1 MKVSTYL
8 PYFDYNDS
16 KFDIQGSMVNGQDY
30 ADMLEKEYNR
40 SKGAIDSFMNGKES
54 HTTTLKSDDGQA
66 YHFGQNNAKN
76 EPKMLYSKSSAIVLD
91 ADDKDETVDM
101 LIEHFARQEMFI
113 SKLEFMEDMEEDF
126 EIELTLWKNEHSK
139 LNSYKDKG
147 NKFVTDR
154 NGNREPIDEW
164 ILKNEPVR
172 NVRIAFLNKANTMIY
187 AELKNCKIIDI
198 EKNNKIDLL
207 VESIE
212 LIDKFVN

>member
-1 MKVSTYL
+1 MRVSAFL

-16 KFDIQGSMVNGQDY
+16 KFDIQNSTVNGQDY

-40 SKGAIDSFMNGKES
+40 SKSAVDSFMSGKES
-54 HTTTLKSDDGQA
+54 PTTALKSDDGQT
-66 YHFGQNNAKN
+66 YSFGQNNAQN

-91 ADDKDETVDM
+91 TNDKDETIDM
-101 LIEHFARQEMFI
+101 LIEHFAKQEMFI
-113 SKLEFMEDMEEDF
+113 SKLEFKDDMEEDF
-126 EIELTLWKNEHSK
+126 ELELTLWKNEHNK

-164 ILKNEPVR
+164 ILKNEPIR
-172 NVRIAFLNKANTMIY
+172 NVRISFLNKANTMIY

>member
-16 KFDIQGSMVNGQDY
+16 NFDIQSSTVNGQDY

-40 SKGAIDSFMNGKES
+40 SKSIIDSFMNGKES
-54 HTTTLKSDDGQA
+54 PTTALKSDDGQT
-66 YHFGQNNAKN
+66 YYFGQNNAKN
-76 EPKMLYSKSSAIVLD
+76 ELKMLYSKSSAIILD

-101 LIEHFARQEMFI
+101 LIEHFARQEMFV
-113 SKLEFMEDMEEDF
+113 SKLEFMDDMEEEF
-126 EIELTLWKNEHSK
+126 ELELSLWKNEHNK

-172 NVRIAFLNKANTMIY
+172 NVRLSFLNKANTMIY

-207 VESIE
+207 VESIT

>member
-1 MKVSTYL
+1 MKLNAYL

-16 KFDIQGSMVNGQDY
+16 KFDIQSSTVNGQDY

-40 SKGAIDSFMNGKES
+40 SKSIVDSFMNGKES
-54 HTTTLKSDDGQA
+54 PTTALKSDDGQT
-66 YHFGQNNAKN
+66 YYFGQNNAKN
-76 EPKMLYSKSSAIVLD
+76 ELKMLYSKSSAIMLD

-101 LIEHFARQEMFI
+101 LIEHFARQEMFV
-113 SKLEFMEDMEEDF
+113 SKLEFMDDMEEDF
-126 EIELTLWKNEHSK
+126 ELELSLWKNEHNK

-172 NVRIAFLNKANTMIY
+172 NVRISFLNKANTMIY

-212 LIDKFVN
+212 LIDKFIN

>member
-1 MKVSTYL
+1 MKASAYL

-16 KFDIQGSMVNGQDY
+16 KFDIQSSTVNGQDY

-54 HTTTLKSDDGQA
+54 PTTALKSDDGQT
-66 YHFGQNNAKN
+66 YYFGQNNAKN
-76 EPKMLYSKSSAIVLD
+76 ELKTLYSKSSAIILD
-91 ADDKDETVDM
+91 ADDQDETVDM
-101 LIEHFARQEMFI
+101 LIEHFARQEMFV
-113 SKLEFMEDMEEDF
+113 SKLEFMDDMEEDF
-126 EIELTLWKNEHSK
+126 ELELSLWKNEHNK

-147 NKFVTDR
+147 NKFITDR

-164 ILKNEPVR
+164 ILKNAPVR
-172 NVRIAFLNKANTMIY
+172 NVRLSFLNKANTMIY

-207 VESIE
+207 VESIT

>member
-1 MKVSTYL
+1 MKASAYL

-16 KFDIQGSMVNGQDY
+16 KFDIQSSTVNGQDY

-40 SKGAIDSFMNGKES
+40 SKGVVDCFMSGKES
-54 HTTTLKSDDGQA
+54 HTMAFKSDDGQT
-66 YHFGQNNAKN
+66 YNFGQSNAQN
-76 EPKMLYSKSSAIVLD
+76 EPKMLYSKSSAIILD
-91 ADDKDETVDM
+91 TDDKDETVDM
-101 LIEHFARQEMFI
+101 LIEHFAKQEMFI
-113 SKLEFMEDMEEDF
+113 SKFEFMDDMEEDF
-126 EIELTLWKNEHSK
+126 EIELTLWKNEHNK

-147 NKFVTDR
+147 YKFITNR

-172 NVRIAFLNKANTMIY
+172 NVRISFLNKANTMIY

>member
-1 MKVSTYL
+1 MKVTTYL

-16 KFDIQGSMVNGQDY
+16 NFDIQSSTVNGQDY

-40 SKGAIDSFMNGKES
+40 SKSVVDSFMNGKES
-54 HTTTLKSDDGQA
+54 PTTALKSDDGQT
-66 YHFGQNNAKN
+66 YYFGQNNAKN
-76 EPKMLYSKSSAIVLD
+76 ELKTLYSKSSAIILD
-91 ADDKDETVDM
+91 ADDQDETVDM
-101 LIEHFARQEMFI
+101 LIEHFARQEMFV
-113 SKLEFMEDMEEDF
+113 SKLEFMDDMEEDF
-126 EIELTLWKNEHSK
+126 ELELSLWKNEHNK

-164 ILKNEPVR
+164 ILRNEPVR
-172 NVRIAFLNKANTMIY
+172 NVRISFLNKANTMIY

-212 LIDKFVN
+212 LIDNFVN

>member
-1 MKVSTYL
+1 MKASTYL

-16 KFDIQGSMVNGQDY
+16 KFDIQGSTVNGQDY

-40 SKGAIDSFMNGKES
+40 SKGAVDCFMNGKES
-54 HTTTLKSDDGQA
+54 PATALKSEDGQT
-66 YHFGQNNAKN
+66 YHFGQNIAQN
-76 EPKMLYSKSSAIVLD
+76 EPKMLYSKSSAIILD
-91 ADDKDETVDM
+91 ADDKDETVDT

-126 EIELTLWKNEHSK
+126 EIELTLWKNEHNK
-139 LNSYKDKG
+139 LNSYKTKG
-147 NKFVTDR
+147 YKFITDR

-172 NVRIAFLNKANTMIY
+172 NVRISFLNKANTMIF
-187 AELKNCKIIDI
+187 AELKKCKIIDI

-207 VESIE
+207 VESID

>member
-1 MKVSTYL
+1 MKVSAYL

-16 KFDIQGSMVNGQDY
+16 KFDIQNSTVNGQDY

-40 SKGAIDSFMNGKES
+40 SKGAIDSFMSGKEIP
-54 HTTTLKSDDGQA
+54 TTALKSDDGQT
-66 YHFGQNNAKN
+66 YHFGQNKAQN
-76 EPKMLYSKSSAIVLD
+76 EPKMLYSKSSAIILD
-91 ADDKDETVDM
+91 TDDKDETVDT

-113 SKLEFMEDMEEDF
+113 SKLEFMNDMEEDF
-126 EIELTLWKNEHSK
+126 EIELTLWKNEHNK

-147 NKFVTDR
+147 YKLFTDR
-154 NGNREPIDEW
+154 NGDRMPIDEW

-212 LIDKFVN
+212 LIDNFVN

>member
-1 MKVSTYL
+1 MKISAFL

-16 KFDIQGSMVNGQDY
+16 KFDVQSSTVNGQDY

-40 SKGAIDSFMNGKES
+40 SKGAIDCFMNGKES
-54 HTTTLKSDDGQA
+54 PTMALKSDDGQT
-66 YHFGQNNAKN
+66 YHFGQNNAQN
-76 EPKMLYSKSSAIVLD
+76 EPKMLYSKSSAIILD
-91 ADDKDETVDM
+91 ADDKDETVDT

-113 SKLEFMEDMEEDF
+113 SKFEFMDDMEEDF
-126 EIELTLWKNEHSK
+126 EIELTLWKNEHNK
-139 LNSYKDKG
+139 INSYKDI
-147 NKFVTDR
+147 
-154 NGNREPIDEW
+154 GNRFFTDWNGKRTPIDEW

-172 NVRIAFLNKANTMIY
+172 NVRISFLNKANTMIY

>member
-1 MKVSTYL
+1 MEVSAYL

-16 KFDIQGSMVNGQDY
+16 KFDTQSSTVNGQDY

-40 SKGAIDSFMNGKES
+40 SKSIIDSFMNGKES
-54 HTTTLKSDDGQA
+54 PTTALKSDDGQT
-66 YHFGQNNAKN
+66 YYFGQNNAKN
-76 EPKMLYSKSSAIVLD
+76 ELKTLYSKSSAIMLD
-91 ADDKDETVDM
+91 ADEKDETVDM
-101 LIEHFARQEMFI
+101 LIEHFARQEMFV

-126 EIELTLWKNEHSK
+126 ELELSLWKNEHNK

-172 NVRIAFLNKANTMIY
+172 NVRISFLNKANTMIF

-212 LIDKFVN
+212 LIDNFVN